1 MDAKLTYDEQ
11 RLVLSRL
18 MGRNDL
24 AEHDKWTR
32 SDELDT
38 FGRPVDIREDLS
50 QEIQKEI
57 GLGRR

>member
-1 MDAKLTYDEQ
+1 
-11 RLVLSRL
+11 

-24 AEHDKWTR
+24 SEYDKWTR

-38 FGRPVDIREDLS
+38 LGRPVDIREDLS
-50 QEIQKEI
+50 PEIQKEI

>member
-1 MDAKLTYDEQ
+1 
-11 RLVLSRL
+11 

-24 AEHDKWTR
+24 SEYDKWIR

-38 FGRPVDIREDLS
+38 LGRPVDIRENLS
-50 QEIQKEI
+50 PEIQKEI